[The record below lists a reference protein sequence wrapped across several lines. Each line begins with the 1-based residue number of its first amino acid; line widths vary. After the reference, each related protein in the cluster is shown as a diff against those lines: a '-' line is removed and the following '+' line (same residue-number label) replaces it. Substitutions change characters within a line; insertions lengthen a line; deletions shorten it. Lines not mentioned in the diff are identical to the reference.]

1 MAPMKKPPIDL
12 AIDAVGSLTELAR
25 RLGRDPQ
32 VLVNWRKRGIPVEE
46 VPAVEAA
53 TVARDEKDR
62 PMAGAQPKVARHQL
76 RPDKPHLFPPAP
88 AGAVQREAI
97 AAGTR

>member
-1 MAPMKKPPIDL
+1 MNKAPIDI
-12 AIDAVGSLTELAR
+12 AIDAVGNLTELAR

-53 TVARDEKDR
+53 TVERDEKDQ
-62 PMAGAQPKVARHQL
+62 PVAGALPKVARHQL
-76 RPDKPHLFPPAP
+76 RPDKPLLFPPHGAP
-88 AGAVQREAI
+88 VPQEAT
-97 AAGTR
+97 AAGPR